1 MVSGRLVIQLRDA
14 DGGDMELGPG
24 DVYRRAA
31 RRGALPARADGEV
44 SALLI
49 EPRGTV
55 NTGDTPSARTTELR
69 ELEG

>member
-1 MVSGRLVIQLRDA
+1 
-14 DGGDMELGPG
+14 
-24 DVYRRAA
+24 
-31 RRGALPARADGEV
+31 V

-55 NTGDTPSARTTELR
+55 NTGDTPSARTAELR